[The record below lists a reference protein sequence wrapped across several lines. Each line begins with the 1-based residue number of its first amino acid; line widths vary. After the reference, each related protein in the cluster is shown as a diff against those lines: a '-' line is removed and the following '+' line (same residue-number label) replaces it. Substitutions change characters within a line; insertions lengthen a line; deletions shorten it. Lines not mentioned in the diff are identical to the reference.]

1 MSRSKSW
8 LPILL
13 LLAVFAVVV
22 SRPAG
27 AQTGALHARSS
38 QAANALRP
46 AAIRQKFTCLEDAFT
61 MCLVGGR
68 FEVVATFDTGRGE
81 SGSAEMVRLTD
92 DSGYMWFFNST
103 NIEVVLKVLNACALN
118 DEYWVFAGGLTNV
131 HVLITVTDSITGAFV
146 QYANPFDT
154 TFQPIQDTSALAVC
168 P

>member
-1 MSRSKSW
+1 MSKSW
-8 LPILL
+8 LPIMA
-13 LLAVFAVVV
+13 LAAFAALV
-22 SRPAG
+22 SHPAG

-38 QAANALRP
+38 QAAAKIARP

-61 MCLVGGR
+61 MCLNGGR
-68 FEVVATFDTGRGE
+68 FEVVATFDTGRGD

-103 NIEVVLKVLNACALN
+103 NIEVVIKVLNACALN
-118 DEYWVFAGGLTNV
+118 NEYWVFAGGLTNV
-131 HVLITVTDSITGAFV
+131 HVMITVTDSITGAFV
-146 QYANPFDT
+146 QYVNPFDT